1 MPDLTL
7 TLLGGFRAQH
17 ADQPLTLSK
26 KAQGLVAYLALTPG
40 HSQTRARLAGLLWG
54 DRGEE
59 QARNSL
65 RQTLFEIRRALGPAG
80 ERCLSVEH
88 EQVALDGGNLAVDVL
103 ELERLA
109 GADTLEGLEEA
120 AARYGGELLAGLVV
134 KDPAFELWLD
144 GQRERLRELGLRVLN
159 TLLARQ
165 AAAGQTER
173 AIETALRVLALDPLQ
188 EAAHR
193 ALMRLYA
200 AQGRGAAA
208 LRRYQA
214 CVETLWR
221 ELRVEP
227 EAETKQLYRE
237 ILALR
242 STQGPAPG
250 RAARSVPPQNEAVIH
265 PPLIGRGAELAR
277 VRAEMDRGGEGRARV
292 VVVLGEAGLGKTRL
306 VEEIAAEAGRDGVRL
321 IQGRAHESER
331 ILPFGLWVGALRA
344 SHALGDV
351 ELVKALGAPWRQEL
365 ARLFPEMGT
374 RPGPAR
380 AGVDDHLRIFQAVG
394 ELLRALGRK
403 GPLAIVLEDVHWADE
418 TSLRLAA
425 FLARR
430 LAGAAISMVLTA
442 RVEELDL
449 VPFTRGILAEMSREP
464 GLLEIRLLPLPRPET
479 LELVR
484 ALAGRGGI
492 DADPTLEERVWRASD
507 GNPLIVVETM
517 RTLHERGA
525 ACLSGELPIPDGVR
539 RILRERLERLG
550 GRARELV
557 GIAAVIGRD
566 FELGVLREAA
576 GIDTRELADAMEEL
590 VRRRLLHQ
598 TGEHF
603 DFTHDRVRDV
613 AYEEIGEPRRRMLHA
628 AVAAAIERQH
638 THDLDAHRAALA
650 GHYRHAL
657 AWDKAVEH
665 LLATASQAAERG
677 AYRDAVGLFDSTRE
691 ALGHLPP
698 TSEVMARA
706 VDLLLETRD
715 LMVTLGEIP
724 RTAQHL
730 AEAERL
736 ARRGGDARRLA
747 GVLHR
752 VAHNHWLLGD
762 QARALEVSE
771 QVLAIGERL
780 DDAGFVGQACLKLG
794 QAHNALGDYARA
806 IECFERGLR
815 ASPTMENNSSRS
827 LGVPPIITRTWLAM
841 SLAEVGRFDEAVAHG
856 ERARAEAEAA
866 QQIYSI
872 FYAIFQLG
880 RVHLTRG
887 APEPAVALLEQSA
900 SLAEAWHIGLMGGA
914 CADHLA
920 RAYILAGRLDAAG
933 ALLQPGAM
941 PARSYAAARA
951 VNRGESLLELGRV
964 EEALAEARQAIEL
977 AKRFDERSHEAK
989 ALSLLAAVR
998 ARQDDVREAISLYR
1012 EAMAR
1017 AEALSMRPLLARCR
1031 LGLGRLAEMRGDR
1044 DAGRAE
1050 IARAAATFRD
1060 LAMPY
1065 WLTQAEPALLG

>member
-17 ADQPLTLSK
+17 ADRPLTLSK
-26 KAQGLVAYLALTPG
+26 KAQGLVAYLALAPG
-40 HSQTRARLAGLLWG
+40 HSQTRAHLAGLLWG

-65 RQTLFEIRRALGPAG
+65 RQTLFEIRRALGPTG
-80 ERCLSVEH
+80 EQCLIVEH
-88 EQVALDGGNLAVDVL
+88 EQVTLDPGRLAVDVL
-103 ELERLA
+103 EFERLA
-109 GADTLEGLEEA
+109 GTDTLGALEGA

-144 GQRERLRELGLRVLN
+144 GQRERLRELGLRAMN
-159 TLLARQ
+159 ALLARQ

-188 EAAHR
+188 ETAHR

-200 AQGRGAAA
+200 TQGRGAAA

-227 EAETKQLYRE
+227 EMETKQLYRE
-237 ILALR
+237 ILAQR
-242 STQGPAPG
+242 STQGPTPV
-250 RAARSVPPQNEAVIH
+250 RAARSSAPQGEATVH
-265 PPLIGRGAELAR
+265 PPLIGRDVELAR
-277 VRAEMDRGGEGRARV
+277 VRAELARSDEGRARV
-292 VVVLGEAGLGKTRL
+292 VAILGEAGLGKTRL
-306 VEEIAAEAGRDGVRL
+306 VEELVTEAGRDGLRL

-344 SHALGDV
+344 GHAVSDAEAL
-351 ELVKALGAPWRQEL
+351 KALGAPWRQEL
-365 ARLFPEMGT
+365 ARLFPEIGA

-380 AGVDDHLRIFQAVG
+380 AGIDDHLRIFQAVG
-394 ELLRALGRK
+394 ELLSALGQK

-418 TSLRLAA
+418 TSLRLVA

-430 LAGAAISMVLTA
+430 LAGAPISLVLTA
-442 RVEELDL
+442 RVEELEPA
-449 VPFTRGILAEMSREP
+449 PFTRGILAELSREP
-464 GLLEIRLLPLPRPET
+464 GLVEVRLVPLPRPET

-484 ALAGRGGI
+484 VLAGRGGV
-492 DADPTLEERVWRASD
+492 AVDPTLEERVWRASD

-525 ACLSGELPIPDGVR
+525 ASPDGELPIPDGVR

-550 GRARELV
+550 DRAREVV
-557 GIAAVIGRD
+557 GIAAVIGRE

-576 GIDTRELADAMEEL
+576 ELDARDLADAMEEL

-613 AYEEIGEPRRRMLHA
+613 AYEAIGEPRRRMLHA

-638 THDLDAHRAALA
+638 AQDLDAHRAALA
-650 GHYRHAL
+650 GHYRRAL

-677 AYRDAVGLFDSTRE
+677 AYRDAVALFDSTRE

-698 TSEVMARA
+698 TSLVMARA

-715 LMVTLGEIP
+715 LLVTLGEIP
-724 RTAQHL
+724 RSAEHL

-736 ARRGGDARRLA
+736 ARRGGDERRLA

-752 VAHNHWLLGD
+752 VAHNHWLLGE
-762 QARALEVSE
+762 QARAIEVSE
-771 QVLAIGERL
+771 QVLAIGERVDEGGL
-780 DDAGFVGQACLKLG
+780 VGMALLKLG
-794 QAHNALGDYARA
+794 QAHNALGDYPRA

-815 ASPTMENNSSRS
+815 ACPVMDDNPSRS

-856 ERARAEAEAA
+856 DRARAEAEAA
-866 QQIYSI
+866 QQLYTI
-872 FYAIFQLG
+872 FYATFQLG
-880 RVHLTRG
+880 RVQLGRG
-887 APEPAVALLEQSA
+887 ALEQAVRLLEQSA
-900 SLAEAWHIGLMGGA
+900 SLAEAWHIGLMRGA
-914 CADHLA
+914 CADNLA
-920 RAYILAGRLDAAG
+920 HAYALAGRLDAAR
-933 ALLQPGAM
+933 ALLQPGAL
-941 PARSYAAARA
+941 PPRSYAAARA
-951 VNRGESLLELGRV
+951 VSRGESCLALDRV
-964 EEALAEARQAIEL
+964 EEALAEARHAIDL
-977 AKRFDERSHEAK
+977 ARRCGERSHEAK
-989 ALSLLAAVR
+989 ALALLAAVR
-998 ARQDDVREAISLYR
+998 ARQDGAREASSLYR
-1012 EAMAR
+1012 DAMAR
-1017 AEALSMRPLLARCR
+1017 GDALGMRPLVARCQ
-1031 LGLGRLAEMRGDR
+1031 LELGRLAEMTGDR

-1050 IARAAATFRD
+1050 IARAAATFRE

-1065 WLTQAEPALLG
+1065 WVAQAAPALVS